1 MQLDYL
7 YLMSYKQAQELYKKT
22 FGKNAK
28 TSWIADIK
36 NEHGKTKGPSPNRQ
50 GDYKYPC
57 PKSERA
63 NLAKILQELKMI

>member
-1 MQLDYL
+1 
-7 YLMSYKQAQELYKKT
+7 MSYKQAQELYKKLH
-22 FGKNAK
+22 GKTAK

-36 NEHGKTKGPSPNRQ
+36 NEHGKTNGPSPNRK

-63 NLAKILQELKMI
+63 NLTKIQKELKMI

>member
-1 MQLDYL
+1 
-7 YLMSYKQAQELYKKT
+7 MSYKQAQELFKKRY
-22 FGKNAK
+22 GKIAK
-28 TSWIADIK
+28 TCWIADIK
-36 NEHGKTKGPSPNRQ
+36 NEHAKTSGPSPNRQ

>member
-1 MQLDYL
+1 
-7 YLMSYKQAQELYKKT
+7 MSYKQAQELYKKT

-50 GDYKYPC
+50 GDYKYHVQ
-57 PKSERA
+57 
-63 NLAKILQELKMI
+63 NQNVLT